1 MGKDSKGANSMKHE
15 KNDLRER
22 VRDWMHVLAGAF
34 ETLVGLLL
42 VLALFS
48 ALIGLVSTVSPVAL
62 VKDPERFS
70 EFLSLAATLVIGVE
84 FVNMLCNHSMGSVIE
99 IMLLAIA
106 RQMIVEHTS
115 PLENLVAVLSIGI
128 LYMIRKYLYI
138 PRLDRVK
145 YRFLTDLV
153 GWKWAR
159 DKIRE
164 EEAQEHRM
172 AHAEEGEWNPLHDAI
187 DE

>member
-1 MGKDSKGANSMKHE
+1 MKKQE
-15 KNDLRER
+15 NDLRER
-22 VRDWMHVLAGAF
+22 VRDWMHVLAGVF

-42 VLALFS
+42 VLSLFS
-48 ALIGLVSTVSPVAL
+48 ALIGLMSTVSPLAL
-62 VKDPERFS
+62 IREPERFS
-70 EFLSLAATLVIGVE
+70 DFLSLAATLVIGVE

-115 PLENLVAVLSIGI
+115 PVENLVAVLSIGI

-138 PRLDRVK
+138 PQLGRVR

-153 GWKWAR
+153 GWKWAKE
-159 DKIRE
+159 KIRK
-164 EEAQEHRM
+164 QEHEG
-172 AHAEEGEWNPLHDAI
+172 AQAEEGEWNPLDDAI